1 MHIIRSGPDA
11 WTEDAYRA
19 AISALYAAS
28 SYREAVG
35 VLASAGELRRL
46 EHIVSSAELDQ
57 RLREAAAVALS
68 PLASSPQRERL
79 IRSLAE
85 QAFLADDESEIRSKV
100 GLLKGLM
107 ARSGSETS
115 AAPWRRIAGDFS
127 NLAPAV
133 DSPECT
139 RQRSRSSRNC
149 APWLRTRSGT
159 SRIPGRSAGP
169 PAKPWSAWRPPG
181 NEDAEQLPA
190 S

>member
-100 GLLKGLM
+100 G
-107 ARSGSETS
+107 
-115 AAPWRRIAGDFS
+115 
-127 NLAPAV
+127 
-133 DSPECT
+133 
-139 RQRSRSSRNC
+139 
-149 APWLRTRSGT
+149 
-159 SRIPGRSAGP
+159 
-169 PAKPWSAWRPPG
+169 
-181 NEDAEQLPA
+181 
-190 S
+190 